1 MSIYTKCANMQN
13 MYRSKNVRCAE
24 LLVDDWIFFSGFL
37 QQSKNMLHR
46 LISD

>member
-24 LLVDDWIFFSGFL
+24 LLVDDWIFFFRFPPTV
-37 QQSKNMLHR
+37 QKHAT
-46 LISD
+46 